1 MKSIYIVI
9 ALVLII
15 GIGAFIMKGNTKKD
29 MLINNQDQVAEGTV
43 ATSTATGTLIP
54 PVPTPSPTN
63 VVVDNNVPVTNS
75 AVDWEGKYQI
85 VEFGK
90 IVPDSSPMRY
100 DAYAYTD
107 ITVKKQN
114 TAYAVS
120 IVLTNDTD
128 KKTLEGRGVVNAAGV
143 LEVYSPEQSLLF
155 TLETYESDRVNADT
169 KFTWVNL
176 KSQLNDGA
184 GDIYFMKRKDL

>member
-1 MKSIYIVI
+1 MTTDTNSNV
-9 ALVLII
+9 V
-15 GIGAFIMKGNTKKD
+15 T
-29 MLINNQDQVAEGTV
+29 EGSATTTTTTG
-43 ATSTATGTLIP
+43 TSTSPASNQVSVSTNGSSNVTTGG
-54 PVPTPSPTN
+54 N
-63 VVVDNNVPVTNS
+63 VYVTNS
-75 AVDWEGKYQI
+75 DAVDWEGKYQI

-114 TAYAVS
+114 TAYVVS
-120 IVLTNDTD
+120 IVLTNDTN